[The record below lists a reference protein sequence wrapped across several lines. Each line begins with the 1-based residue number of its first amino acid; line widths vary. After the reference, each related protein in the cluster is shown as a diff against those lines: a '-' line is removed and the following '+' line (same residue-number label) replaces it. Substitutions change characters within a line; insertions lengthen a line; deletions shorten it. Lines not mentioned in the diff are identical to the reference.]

1 MLEILQHYKAECLRL
16 AEDNARLVQKLQ
28 VHNEI
33 LLEQAA
39 LKAQLK
45 LIENELQPAHA
56 ALQREVEALK
66 AQARTATAKLGRKT
80 VLVQALRR
88 QVEDLQASL
97 NRQSSTPLL
106 ENASDAA
113 RQERRSTAHYET
125 KLKILT
131 AKIKSD
137 QALIQRLQEELDRTY
152 SDQKPL
158 GY

>member
-1 MLEILQHYKAECLRL
+1 MFQESSTNEQQTLLEILQHYKAECLRL

-39 LKAQLK
+39 ERQLK
-45 LIENELQPAHA
+45 VIENELQPAHA

-97 NRQSSTPLL
+97 NRQSSMPFL

-113 RQERRSTAHYET
+113 RQERWRTAHYET
-125 KLKILT
+125 KLKILS

-137 QALIQRLQEELDRTY
+137 QALIQRLQEET
-152 SDQKPL
+152 
-158 GY
+158 